1 MKRDQLHNGL
11 GLSSIKR
18 ACRES
23 ERELSVTEKAERMQV
38 VLVLFFYAGP
48 ASSILSMVLYECRE
62 GATESVPK
70 RDLNLLKHFPGA
82 ISAWLTPKCV
92 GE

>member
-18 ACRES
+18 AYRES
-23 ERELSVTEKAERMQV
+23 ERELSDAEKAERMQV

-48 ASSILSMVLYECRE
+48 ASSILSMVLYNCRE
-62 GATESVPK
+62 EATGSV
-70 RDLNLLKHFPGA
+70 LK
-82 ISAWLTPKCV
+82 
-92 GE
+92 